1 VGGNTETVSKAPM
14 KGGRR
19 RWQLIYEYLRKTPA
33 IQDIVVSG
41 GDTYYLDA
49 RDIWE
54 IGKT

>member
-1 VGGNTETVSKAPM
+1 M

-49 RDIWE
+49 NDVWD